1 VSAQPSN
8 ALLAR
13 LHRVKGFVLDLD
25 GTLVLGDSRNHGM
38 RALPGAR
45 AVIAQLRKRDVPF
58 VALTNNT
65 IRVPSDIASELK
77 AAGFDLTPREI
88 VTPSTVAADYF
99 AAKKMK
105 TVMVMGHE
113 GAAAPIEAAGIAT
126 VRPAKAARADAVF
139 VAWFRD
145 VTMDHIDA
153 ACGAVLAGA
162 KLYTGSMAPYF
173 ATAGGRTLGTSCA
186 IAGAIHAVT
195 GVRARVLGKPARE
208 ALAASA
214 RRLGLAVKDLAVI
227 GDDPNL
233 EIPMAHAGG
242 ALALGVASGISDASA
257 FARAKGKRAHLV
269 VPGIADFLRLYAR
282 TG

>member
-1 VSAQPSN
+1 MKPPSK
-8 ALLAR
+8 AVIAR
-13 LHRVKGFVLDLD
+13 LRRVKGFVLDLD

-38 RALPGAR
+38 RELPGAR
-45 AVIAQLRKRDVPF
+45 DFIAHLRARRVPF

-77 AAGFDLTPREI
+77 AAGFDLRPREI

-113 GAAAPIEAAGIAT
+113 GATAPIEDAGVST
-126 VRPAKAARADAVF
+126 VRPIKGARADAVF

-145 VTMDHIDA
+145 VTMDHIEA
-153 ACGAVLAGA
+153 ACEAVFAGA
-162 KLYTGSMAPYF
+162 KLYAGSIAPYF

-208 ALAASA
+208 ALASSA
-214 RRLGLAVKDLAVI
+214 HRLGLAVKDLAVV

-242 ALALGVASGISDASA
+242 ALAIGVTTGISDAAS

-269 VPGIADFLRLYAR
+269 MPGIADFLRLYAR
-282 TG
+282 TD